1 MNFEIRNCTLP
12 RNRDKVSVWFGNLL
26 LAYEVTNDVA
36 VELVAKLN
44 ADPKALMV
52 AALEAMKEEASVNLS
67 MWHNWNGDAG
77 AQALVNATILLAEGK
92 HETLKTIL
100 NRAATAAAA

>member
-36 VELVAKLN
+36 VELVSKLN

-52 AALEAMKEEASVNLS
+52 SALEAMKEEASVNLT

-77 AQALVNATILLAEGK
+77 SQALVNATILLAEGK
-92 HETLKTIL
+92 HETLKAIL
-100 NRAATAAAA
+100 NRIADAT

>member
-12 RNRDKVSVWFGNLL
+12 RNRTKVSVWFGNLL
-26 LAYEVTNDVA
+26 LAYEITNDAA
-36 VELVAKLN
+36 VEMVAKLN

-52 AALEAMKEEASVNLS
+52 AALEAMKEEAATNLS
-67 MWHNWNGDAG
+67 MWHNWNGDGG

-100 NRAATAAAA
+100 NRAAAAAAA